1 MEVGAKRSRTS
12 LQILSIAVCLSDKT
26 ESRAG
31 RAHRYRMKCLLHSQP
46 LFMPMPRFD
55 HLANSVVARQARQ
68 TEAFRATPDATFH
81 YSLFIYLR
89 LLGPLFL
96 LHVSPYLRV
105 SLFIPFSRSLPLFF
119 SILLFSSPLSLL
131 CSPAAVSPAGDN
143 VSRSINANDDSSLSS
158 FFNRKNK
165 NLRKH
170 GVDSRK
176 PRGTGAAR
184 IPVQE
189 SRFGRA
195 ECKESFL
202 KPDAPS

>member
-1 MEVGAKRSRTS
+1 MRVGRVEVEAKRSRTS

-96 LHVSPYLRV
+96 LHVSPYLRI
-105 SLFIPFSRSLPLFF
+105 SLFIPFSRSLPLF
-119 SILLFSSPLSLL
+119 
-131 CSPAAVSPAGDN
+131 
-143 VSRSINANDDSSLSS
+143 SLSS
-158 FFNRKNK
+158 FFL
-165 NLRKH
+165 LRYLYF
-170 GVDSRK
+170 VVLLLSLLL
-176 PRGTGAAR
+176 A
-184 IPVQE
+184 IMY
-189 SRFGRA
+189 
-195 ECKESFL
+195 L
-202 KPDAPS
+202 APSTRTTILPFPRFLIEKTKTFANTASIRGNHEEPARRVFLYRNLALVGQNVRKVF